1 MDKARNDLTAAVPK
15 FCLALEEHRRTPD
28 GRVRTSQ
35 ELLSGFFAHDEKTS
49 TDRVFKYL
57 PNEVRGPIIAAWG
70 IRGIK
75 AALRDADEKVQSV
88 VHDALVAGDID
99 HTAFED
105 GLAPETLVRW
115 LPLADLWAF
124 WRGGKLSKQ
133 AIHMAI
139 STAYEL
145 YLFDARWFLD
155 TVTARNGSI
164 KGTDVLAEGLSK
176 DDLTQWMRRIHET
189 GDGTPKGIVTALGW
203 DKIVAKTNNDVL
215 IAVLD
220 AMVAKVGLV
229 VAAPKEAPAKAEEKT
244 EAKADA
250 ATSAAEPAITE
261 RASIP
266 SDRVADDGAWS
277 MPPAAPPPAEMSV
290 DTPPIPPPS
299 EEGINIVLEDEL
311 IITDRSPASEGS
323 PLRLKPLDEDST
335 QIKPAP
341 RDRSSGSFRPGLPK
355 R

>member
-1 MDKARNDLTAAVPK
+1 VDKARNDLTAAVPK

-35 ELLSGFFAHDEKTS
+35 ELLSSFFTHDEKTC

-57 PNEVRGPIIAAWG
+57 PNDVRGPIIAAWG

-115 LPLADLWAF
+115 IPLADLWAF

-133 AIHMAI
+133 AIHKAI

-155 TVTARNGSI
+155 TITARNGSI

-229 VAAPKEAPAKAEEKT
+229 VATPKETSAKSEEKS
-244 EAKADA
+244 EAKSEAVA
-250 ATSAAEPAITE
+250 PPGGEPTIV
-261 RASIP
+261 ASIP

-277 MPPAAPPPAEMSV
+277 MPPAAPPPAEANAA

-335 QIKPAP
+335 QVKHAP
-341 RDRSSGSFRPGLPK
+341 RASGSFRPGLPK